1 MAAPLIAAAG
11 RALMAKLLKSGLT
24 RKESAGLV
32 EEAMGSRVTQDA
44 LTKGAKSPNK
54 KSISSSGLVE
64 EAMGS
69 KFIQDALSKKMKCG
83 GVVHKKYGGE
93 VKKMEYGGAVRGSRK
108 SARNGIDGCVIKGK
122 TRAVRNV

>member
-32 EEAMGSRVTQDA
+32 EEAMGSKVIQDA
-44 LTKGAKSPNK
+44 LTKGAKSP
-54 KSISSSGLVE
+54 SSGLVE

-69 KFIQDALSKKMKCG
+69 KVIQDALSKKMKCG

-93 VKKMEYGGAVRGSRK
+93 VKKMETGGAVSGSRK
-108 SARNGIDGCVIKGK
+108 TARKGIDGCAIKGK

>member
-32 EEAMGSRVTQDA
+32 EQ
-44 LTKGAKSPNK
+44 
-54 KSISSSGLVE
+54 
-64 EAMGS
+64 AMGS
-69 KFIQDALSKKMKCG
+69 KVIQDALSKKMKCG

-108 SARNGIDGCVIKGK
+108 SARKGIDGCAIKGK